1 MELLHSQFSGDRCH
15 SFRRLLVGHPLSLLQ
30 ESDRLFT
37 IAYPHQ
43 PVELHFPSGIDPRG
57 GGLQPLHTDLPVSDA
72 TGQNPPLVVRV
83 VSLLVLNKFI
93 DHGVDVVR
101 LELVP
106 EFWILGFDRFPDVA
120 VAVSGMSNSDTFVP
134 CCIGEEKRNV
144 RCLGRWN
151 FTGMAKK
158 TFRHLLHDLG
168 HFARLSSH
176 GRVVSSLS
184 SASAGDPDLLHV
196 LRQERRQRRCLLHL
210 TCSVGASLLLPVLAS
225 SPTWYQRS
233 GRNPLGSSIPSDKR
247 HAPDHHR

>member
-15 SFRRLLVGHPLSLLQ
+15 SFRRLLVRHPPSLLQ
-30 ESDRLFT
+30 EADRLFT

-43 PVELHFPSGIDPRG
+43 PVELHLPSGIDPRG
-57 GGLQPLHTDLPVSDA
+57 GGFEPFHTDLPVRDA

-83 VSLLVLNKFI
+83 VILLILDKLI
-93 DHGVDVVR
+93 DHCVYVIR

-120 VAVSGMSNSDTFVP
+120 VALSGITKSNTLVP
-134 CCIGEEKRNV
+134 CCVGEEKRNV
-144 RCLGRWN
+144 RCFRRGN

-176 GRVVSSLS
+176 GRVISSLS
-184 SASAGDPDLLHV
+184 SASAGDPDLLHLV
-196 LRQERRQRRCLLHL
+196 HQEQQQRRCSLNLA
-210 TCSVGASLLLPVLAS
+210 CPDAASLLPSVLSS
-225 SPTWYQRS
+225 SPR
-233 GRNPLGSSIPSDKR
+233 
-247 HAPDHHR
+247 